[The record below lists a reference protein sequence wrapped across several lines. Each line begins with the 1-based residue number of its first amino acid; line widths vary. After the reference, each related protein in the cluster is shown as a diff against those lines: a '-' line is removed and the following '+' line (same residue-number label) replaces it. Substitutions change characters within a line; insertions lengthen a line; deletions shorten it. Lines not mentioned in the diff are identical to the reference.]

1 MIFSRKIE
9 KYKRKLVLRKDFSID
24 DAFASIDFLCEGYI
38 TKYNIE
44 RYIKAVNGFLLE
56 EDLESIFSR
65 MVPFGV
71 RRIDMVTF
79 AKCILPR
86 QVKKPTRPPS
96 RQQSVPKLRQVSSLR
111 KSPPKRVRSRQSSA
125 QSTARKSRR
134 SAPVSISDLNTP
146 EIVSSRVF
154 DSRESNSH
162 SKQNTPGLRS
172 NSRLEKMSMY
182 ARIPSPTI

>member
-86 QVKKPTRPPS
+86 
-96 RQQSVPKLRQVSSLR
+96 
-111 KSPPKRVRSRQSSA
+111 
-125 QSTARKSRR
+125 
-134 SAPVSISDLNTP
+134 
-146 EIVSSRVF
+146 
-154 DSRESNSH
+154 
-162 SKQNTPGLRS
+162 
-172 NSRLEKMSMY
+172 
-182 ARIPSPTI
+182 